1 MCCTY
6 LSAKSYSKV
15 AGDLA
20 HIQSSD
26 CAIQRQI
33 HNFQLWHIL
42 LGWVQGVRLA
52 SNTDFGMQLLL
63 LRRLEVPVQIE
74 SDVLRHAF
82 PWFLLFQCD
91 DVILCELEK
100 NFFFK
105 YLCCSF
111 FFCSFFFLFSL
122 SHILLLYCDG
132 AHGCA
137 YCHSFYGGA
146 IGKWVIT
153 SHPHPPSF
161 ILYRPKWQKKK
172 KWFLYHEKL
181 INW

>member
-15 AGDLA
+15 AGDSA

-42 LGWVQGVRLA
+42 LGRVQGVRLA
-52 SNTDFGMQLLL
+52 SNTDFGTQLLL
-63 LRRLEVPVQIE
+63 LRRLKVPVQIE

-100 NFFFK
+100 KHLF
-105 YLCCSF
+105 LCCSF
-111 FFCSFFFLFSL
+111 FFCSFVFLFSL

-132 AHGCA
+132 VHGRA

-153 SHPHPPSF
+153 SHPPPTLLHTLLSKVTKN
-161 ILYRPKWQKKK
+161 R
-172 KWFLYHEKL
+172 FLHHEKF

>member
-15 AGDLA
+15 AGDSA

-52 SNTDFGMQLLL
+52 SNTDFGTQLLL

-100 NFFFK
+100 KKMFLIFM
-105 YLCCSF
+105 L
-111 FFCSFFFLFSL
+111 FFFLLFFFLSFFSL
-122 SHILLLYCDG
+122 SHFVTILWWG
-132 AHGCA
+132 AWLC
-137 YCHSFYGGA
+137 
-146 IGKWVIT
+146 IL
-153 SHPHPPSF
+153 SF
-161 ILYRPKWQKKK
+161 ILWWSNR
-172 KWFLYHEKL
+172 
-181 INW
+181 